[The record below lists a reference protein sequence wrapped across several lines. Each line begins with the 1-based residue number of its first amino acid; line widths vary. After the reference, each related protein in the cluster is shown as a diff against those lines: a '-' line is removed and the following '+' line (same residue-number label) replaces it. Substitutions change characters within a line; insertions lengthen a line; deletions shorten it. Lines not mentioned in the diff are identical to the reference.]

1 MKLWLPGGIGDA
13 ESFMREFAECLF
25 RYVNIHTPLLQ
36 TLLILYQGEQN
47 G

>member
-1 MKLWLPGGIGDA
+1 MGALITGVLVIN